1 MLQFNQSEQE
11 QMIWRVFPKC
21 VSIIISSLCDQR
33 IEQAIALLGGGRSLY
48 AAISSVTSLSVLGS
62 WCFAIAIPLLSFC

>member
-11 QMIWRVFPKC
+11 QLDLEGFFQKY

-33 IEQAIALLGGGRSLY
+33 IEQAIA
-48 AAISSVTSLSVLGS
+48 
-62 WCFAIAIPLLSFC
+62 